1 MKKSIIQFIEEKYAA
16 FEDAC
21 NKEASPFLLLQLAN
35 ANENAHT
42 RILKYLLSIHHDKNK
57 YYILDSFLDCFN
69 LPKRASDNDPTISDQ
84 EVAIGNKGTGFI
96 DLYIEYKD
104 KAGQPIKVILE
115 NKIKGAGDT
124 DKQLARYIATI
135 ARIEPEKFNEW
146 YCSWTESQQTNANLS
161 HIYVLYLTRE
171 GGSPAGESLPEK
183 LKEALGNQYIEC
195 NYMDNLSVWFD
206 NILPTLPIGVNH
218 SISTGMHQYMLY
230 LESLC
235 NPMKNININLVS
247 NLKKEYSDQEI
258 SDQEI
263 YEGIEEYIKSLKVKN
278 NQNATWIAYLEEEC
292 ENIYALDFINKD
304 GFADW
309 RLHVTPSFIILYK
322 KSWADLDTRK
332 YVIPSLNLCL
342 SMTNF
347 KTNSSTI
354 IWKLQVDHVQPDAKK
369 RKKSEKMPDK
379 LYFALKDALKKEGK
393 GSNRGK
399 TMLMEEITQ
408 TIEKS
413 YFASSQKE
421 RQKMYED
428 LLDNSLNTLI
438 ETIDEVVKELSNPT
452 TSKDN

>member
-1 MKKSIIQFIEEKYAA
+1 MEKEPIIKFIEKKYAA

-42 RILKYLLSIHHDKNK
+42 RILKYLLSIHHDKNQ
-57 YYILDSFLDCFN
+57 YYILDSFLDCFD

-96 DLYIEYKD
+96 DLYIGYKD
-104 KAGQPIKVILE
+104 EGGQPIQVILE

-135 ARIEPEKFNEW
+135 AGIKTTEEFKTW
-146 YCSWTESQQTNANLS
+146 YGSWNDSKLR

-183 LKEALGNQYIEC
+183 LKEALGDQYIEC
-195 NYMDNLSVWFD
+195 NYMDNLSEWFD

-230 LESLC
+230 LESLR
-235 NPMKNININLVS
+235 NPMKNIDFSLVS
-247 NLKKEYSDQEI
+247 ELRKEYSDQEI
-258 SDQEI
+258 SDQKI
-263 YEGIEEYIKSLKVKN
+263 YEEIGEYIKIKDKN
-278 NQNATWIAYLEEEC
+278 NQNATWIAYLEEER
-292 ENIYALDFINKD
+292 ENIYALDFID
-304 GFADW
+304 MAGFADW

-342 SMTNF
+342 SMDYFQAT
-347 KTNSSTI
+347 KPSTI
-354 IWKLQVDHVQPDAKK
+354 IWKLQVDHVQPDALI
-369 RKKSEKMPDK
+369 REKSEKMPDK
-379 LYFALKDALKKEGK
+379 LYCALKEALGKDGK
-393 GSNRGK
+393 GSNHGK

-408 TIEKS
+408 DIREKS
-413 YFASSQKE
+413 YFASDRE
-421 RQKMYED
+421 TRQGMYEE
-428 LLDNSLNTLI
+428 LLNDSKSLI
-438 ETIDEVVKELSNPT
+438 ETIDKVVKDLSNPT

>member
-1 MKKSIIQFIEEKYAA
+1 MEKESIIEFIEEKYAA

-57 YYILDSFLDCFN
+57 YYILDSFLDCFG

-96 DLYIEYKD
+96 DLYIGYIDE
-104 KAGQPIKVILE
+104 GGHPIQVILE

-124 DKQLARYIATI
+124 EKQLARYIATI
-135 ARIEPEKFNEW
+135 AGIEPENFETW
-146 YCSWTESQQTNANLS
+146 YGSWNDSQQTISPN
-161 HIYVLYLTRE
+161 IYVLYLTRE
-171 GGSPAGESLPEK
+171 GGSPAENSLPEK

-247 NLKKEYSDQEI
+247 NLKNEYSDQEI
-258 SDQEI
+258 
-263 YEGIEEYIKSLKVKN
+263 YKGIEDYIKSLKDQN

-292 ENIYALDFINKD
+292 ENIYALDFTDMN

-332 YVIPSLNLCL
+332 YAIPSLNLCL
-342 SMTNF
+342 SMKDF
-347 KTNSSTI
+347 KTKSSTI
-354 IWKLQVDHVQPDAKK
+354 SWILQVDHVQPDAKK
-369 RKKSEKMPDK
+369 RERPEKMPDK
-379 LYFALKDALKKEGK
+379 LYCALKEALGKDGK
-393 GSNRGK
+393 GSNHGK

-408 TIEKS
+408 DIREKS
-413 YFASSQKE
+413 YFASDRKT
-421 RQKMYED
+421 RQGMYVA
-428 LLDNSLNTLI
+428 LLNNSLNNSLI
-438 ETIDEVVKELSNPT
+438 EKIDKVVKELSNPT